1 MCGIVGYVSSNT
13 DAKEILLDSLKRL
26 EYRGY
31 DSAGVALIDGEGR
44 LQVFKKA
51 GSIDSLKETLP
62 EIKAG
67 TGISHT
73 RWATHGVPSDLNAHP
88 HVDCTGKLALVH
100 NGIVENYRAL
110 REELE
115 GKGHSFSSKTDSEVI
130 AHLIEEMYSG
140 DLLEAVKGALKRLKG
155 SFAILVLHSDHPGEM
170 VAARQESPLVLG
182 KRFGKIF
189 AASDP
194 TALLAY
200 TEEFIFMDDGQ
211 IAHLKGG
218 NITLYDF
225 DLKEVKPNWQRITW
239 SVKDAEK
246 GGFEHYMLKEIYEQP
261 STIHQCLQGWDE
273 EDLSW
278 LRPRSLTSVNIVACG
293 TSYHAALVG
302 KYVIQAFS
310 GLPTQVETASE
321 YRYSPPTDYSSLHIF
336 ISQSGETADT
346 LAALREARKRGNET
360 LAITNVMGSTITREA
375 HHTIYL
381 RAGPEIGVAA
391 TKTFT
396 SQIIILYLLAL
407 WMGVRRG
414 RILSEEAGRVLS
426 ELKKMP
432 RVVER
437 ILSREEEVKAIAEGL
452 KGAPSMFYIGRYVN
466 YPSAL
471 EGALKMKEISY
482 IHAEGYPAGE
492 LKHGPLALLDE
503 NLPVVAILTSD
514 HTYEKMLSNV
524 GEVVARNAP
533 VVAITEEGDDEV
545 LKYTEDVLY
554 YPPVMPILSPVPI
567 AIYTQLLAYWTAKF
581 RGCPIDKPRN
591 LAKSVTVE

>member
-1 MCGIVGYVSSNT
+1 MCGIVGYVSADT
-13 DAKEILLDSLKRL
+13 DAMEVLVDSLKRL

-31 DSAGVALIDGEGR
+31 DSAGLALIDGSGK
-44 LQVFKKA
+44 LHVFKKE
-51 GSIDSLKETLP
+51 GSIDSLKEGLP
-62 EIKAG
+62 RIDAG

-73 RWATHGVPSDLNAHP
+73 RWATHGVPSDVNAHP
-88 HVDCTGKLALVH
+88 HLDCKGKLAVVH
-100 NGIVENYRAL
+100 NGIIENYRAL
-110 REELE
+110 QEELE
-115 GKGHSFSSKTDSEVI
+115 RRGHRFASETDSEVI

-140 DLLEAVKGALKRLKG
+140 DLLKAVKDAVKRLAG
-155 SFAILVLHSDHPGEM
+155 SFAILVIHSDHPGEI

-182 KRFGKIF
+182 RRFSKLF

-200 TEEFIFMDDGQ
+200 TEEFIFMEDGQ
-211 IAHLKGG
+211 IAHLKDGKI
-218 NITLYDF
+218 NLYNF
-225 DLKEVKPNWQRITW
+225 DLSEVKPSWQRITW

-246 GGFEHYMLKEIYEQP
+246 GGFEHFMLKEIYEQP
-261 STIHQCLQGWDE
+261 STVHQCLQGWDE

-278 LRPRSLTSVNIVACG
+278 MRPRALTSVSMVACG

-302 KYVIQAFS
+302 KYAIQAFT
-310 GLPTQVETASE
+310 GLPVHVETASE
-321 YRYSPPTDYSSLHIF
+321 YRYSPPTDYGSLHIF

-414 RILSEEAGRVLS
+414 RILSEEAGRVQE
-426 ELKKMP
+426 ELKRLP

-437 ILSREEEVKAIAEGL
+437 VLSREEDVKRIAERL
-452 KGAPSMFYIGRYVN
+452 KETDSMFYIGRYVN

-492 LKHGPLALLDE
+492 LKHGPLALLDG
-503 NLPVVAILTSD
+503 NFPVVAILTGD
-514 HTYEKMLSNV
+514 HTHDKMLSNV
-524 GEVVARNAP
+524 GEVVARGAP
-533 VVAITEEGDDEV
+533 VVAITEEGDEEV
-545 LKYTEDVLY
+545 LKYTEEVLY
-554 YPPVMPILSPVPI
+554 YPRVMPILSPVPV
-567 AIYTQLLAYWTAKF
+567 AIYTQLLAYWTARL